1 MIRVGGGWV
10 AVMLAGFLAQQQPAT
25 AEVVDLELLL
35 AVDVSPSVD
44 PDEYALQLRGIAEA
58 LRHPDVIDAVRIAAP
73 NGVAMALMQWGGP
86 REQAMSVPWAVV
98 HDQVTAE
105 IFAAQISGVA
115 RPATSG
121 GTAIGDALSR
131 GLALL
136 NENRF
141 EGVRQ
146 VIDLSGDGATNQGN
160 SPGPIRARAARTGI
174 TVNGLVILNEEPQLD
189 LYYLERVVGGP
200 GAFVLPAD
208 DFQDFARA
216 IRIKL
221 IREIAGTMV
230 ASITP

>member
-1 MIRVGGGWV
+1 MIRVGGSWIAIV
-10 AVMLAGFLAQQQPAT
+10 LAGFLAQQQPAT
-25 AEVVDLELLL
+25 AEGVDLKLLL
-35 AVDVSPSVD
+35 AVDVSMSVD
-44 PDEYALQLRGIAEA
+44 PDEYALQLRGIAKA
-58 LRHPDVIDAVRIAAP
+58 LRHPDVIQAIRIAAP

-86 REQAMSVPWAVV
+86 REQAMSVPWTVV
-98 HDQVTAE
+98 RDQVTAE
-105 IFAAQISGVA
+105 VFAAQISGVV

-141 EGVRQ
+141 ESIRQ
-146 VIDLSGDGATNQGN
+146 VIDLSGDGRTNQGN

-174 TVNGLVILNEEPQLD
+174 TINGLVILNEEPQLD

-200 GAFVLPAD
+200 GAFVLPAR
-208 DFQDFARA
+208 DFDDFARA

-221 IREIAGTMV
+221 IREIAGDMV
-230 ASITP
+230 ASVTP

>member
-1 MIRVGGGWV
+1 MIRVGGSWI
-10 AVMLAGFLAQQQPAT
+10 AVVLAGFLAQEQPAT
-25 AEVVDLELLL
+25 AEGVDLELLL
-35 AVDVSPSVD
+35 AIDVSSSVD

-98 HDQVTAE
+98 RDQVTAE
-105 IFAAQISGVA
+105 VFAAQISGVA

-141 EGVRQ
+141 EGIRQ
-146 VIDLSGDGATNQGN
+146 VIDLSGDGPTNQGN

-216 IRIKL
+216 IRMKL

-230 ASITP
+230 ASVTP